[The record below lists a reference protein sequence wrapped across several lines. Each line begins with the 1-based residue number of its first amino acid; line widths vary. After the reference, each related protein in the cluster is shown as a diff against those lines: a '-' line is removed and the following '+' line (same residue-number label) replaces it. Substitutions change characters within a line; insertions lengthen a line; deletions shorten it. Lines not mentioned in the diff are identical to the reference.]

1 MVNKVLL
8 IEDDIKISDLVKDS
22 LLDEGYV
29 VDQAFDGEEGY
40 FKILEN
46 QPDLIILDIM
56 IPKMNGFK
64 VCAKVREHGVMSP
77 ILMLTAKSGEY
88 DVEEGLDTGANDY
101 LRKPFS
107 MIELLARVR
116 KLLKKDIAPTNT
128 LEFQDL
134 KIDLAARKAT
144 HNKLEIELTRQEFD
158 LLSYLLENSG
168 NVLTKKELL
177 EEIWEIL
184 QPTEED
190 ENKVEVYIGYLR
202 KKLKPF
208 NLDVYINTCLLYTSP
223 SPRDQR
229 GSRMPSSA

>member
-22 LLDEGYV
+22 LLDEGYI

-64 VCAKVREHGVMSP
+64 VCAKVREHGVVSP

-116 KLLKKDIAPTNT
+116 KLLQKDRALANI

-144 HNKLEIELTRQEFD
+144 HNKSEIKLTKQEFD
-158 LLSYLLENSG
+158 LFSYLLENSG
-168 NVLTKKELL
+168 NVLTKKEIL
-177 EEIWEIL
+177 EEIWDIL

-190 ENKVEVYIGYLR
+190 VNKVEVYIGYLR
-202 KKLKPF
+202 KKLNPF
-208 NLDVYINTCLLYTSP
+208 NLDVYINLSLIHI
-223 SPRDQR
+223 
-229 GSRMPSSA
+229 

>member
-64 VCAKVREHGVMSP
+64 VCAKVREHGVVSP

-116 KLLKKDIAPTNT
+116 KLLQKDRALANI

-144 HNKLEIELTRQEFD
+144 HNKSEIKLTKQEFD
-158 LLSYLLENSG
+158 LFSYLLENSG
-168 NVLTKKELL
+168 NVLTKKEIL
-177 EEIWEIL
+177 EEIWDIL

-190 ENKVEVYIGYLR
+190 VNKVEVYIGYLR
-202 KKLKPF
+202 KKLNPF
-208 NLDVYINTCLLYTSP
+208 NLDVYINTV
-223 SPRDQR
+223 R
-229 GSRMPSSA
+229 GFGYRWN

>member
-1 MVNKVLL
+1 MVNKILL

-46 QPDLIILDIM
+46 HPDLIILDIM

-64 VCAKVREHGVMSP
+64 VCAKVREYGVMSP

-116 KLLKKDIAPTNT
+116 KLLEKDIAPTNT

-158 LLSYLLENSG
+158 LLSHLLENSG

-177 EEIWEIL
+177 EEIWDIL

-190 ENKVEVYIGYLR
+190 VNKVEVYIGYLR

-208 NLDVYINTCLLYTSP
+208 NLDVCIKTV
-223 SPRDQR
+223 R
-229 GSRMPSSA
+229 GFGYRWN

>member
-46 QPDLIILDIM
+46 HPDLIILDIM

-107 MIELLARVR
+107 TIELLARVR
-116 KLLKKDIAPTNT
+116 KLLKKDMAPTNT

-134 KIDLAARKAT
+134 KIDLAARKAA
-144 HNKLEIELTRQEFD
+144 HNKSEIKFTRQEFD

-168 NVLTKKELL
+168 NVLTKKEIL

-184 QPTEED
+184 DPTEED
-190 ENKVEVYIGYLR
+190 VNKVEVYIGYLR

-208 NLDVYINTCLLYTSP
+208 NLDVYINTV
-223 SPRDQR
+223 R
-229 GSRMPSSA
+229 GFGYRWN

>member
-116 KLLKKDIAPTNT
+116 KLLKKDMAPTNT

-134 KIDLAARKAT
+134 KIDLAARKAA
-144 HNKLEIELTRQEFD
+144 HNKVEIELTRQEFD

-190 ENKVEVYIGYLR
+190 VNKVEVYIGYLR

-208 NLDVYINTCLLYTSP
+208 NLDVYINTV
-223 SPRDQR
+223 R
-229 GSRMPSSA
+229 GFGYRWN

>member
-56 IPKMNGFK
+56 IPKMNGYK
-64 VCAKVREHGVMSP
+64 VCAKVRERGVMSP

-107 MIELLARVR
+107 MVELLARVR
-116 KLLKKDIAPTNT
+116 KLLKKDMAPTNT
-128 LEFQDL
+128 LEFHDL
-134 KIDLAARKAT
+134 KIDLAGRKAT

-190 ENKVEVYIGYLR
+190 VNKVEVYIGYLR

-208 NLDVYINTCLLYTSP
+208 NLDVYINTV
-223 SPRDQR
+223 R
-229 GSRMPSSA
+229 GFGYRWN

>member
-64 VCAKVREHGVMSP
+64 VCAKVREYGVVSP

-116 KLLKKDIAPTNT
+116 KLLQKDRALANI

-144 HNKLEIELTRQEFD
+144 HNKSEIKLTKQEFD

-168 NVLTKKELL
+168 NVLTKKEIL
-177 EEIWEIL
+177 EEIWDIL

-190 ENKVEVYIGYLR
+190 VNKVEVYIGYLR

-208 NLDVYINTCLLYTSP
+208 NLDVYINTV
-223 SPRDQR
+223 R
-229 GSRMPSSA
+229 GFGYRWN

>member
-46 QPDLIILDIM
+46 HPDLIILDIM

-64 VCAKVREHGVMSP
+64 VCAKVREYGVMSP

-101 LRKPFS
+101 LKKPFS

-116 KLLKKDIAPTNT
+116 KLLQKDRTPTNT

-134 KIDLAARKAT
+134 NIDLAARKAA
-144 HNKLEIELTRQEFD
+144 HNKSEIKLTRQEFD

-168 NVLTKKELL
+168 NVLTKKEIL

-184 QPTEED
+184 DPTEED
-190 ENKVEVYIGYLR
+190 VNKVEVYIGYLR

-208 NLDVYINTCLLYTSP
+208 NLDVYINTV
-223 SPRDQR
+223 R
-229 GSRMPSSA
+229 GFGYRWN

>member
-22 LLDEGYV
+22 LLDEGYI

-64 VCAKVREHGVMSP
+64 VCAKVREHGVVSP

-116 KLLKKDIAPTNT
+116 KLLQKDRALANI

-144 HNKLEIELTRQEFD
+144 HNKSEIKLTKQEFD

-168 NVLTKKELL
+168 NVLTKKEIL
-177 EEIWEIL
+177 EEIWDIL

-202 KKLKPF
+202 KKLNPF
-208 NLDVYINTCLLYTSP
+208 NLDVYINTV
-223 SPRDQR
+223 R
-229 GSRMPSSA
+229 GFGYRWN

>member
-158 LLSYLLENSG
+158 LLSYLLDKNLQDLAGKGTGSG
-168 NVLTKKELL
+168 AGSGVGAGTADELGG
-177 EEIWEIL
+177 EAGDGTAPESTGGANDIANDGA
-184 QPTEED
+184 PC
-190 ENKVEVYIGYLR
+190 N
-202 KKLKPF
+202 
-208 NLDVYINTCLLYTSP
+208 
-223 SPRDQR
+223 
-229 GSRMPSSA
+229 

>member
-22 LLDEGYV
+22 LLDEGYI

-64 VCAKVREHGVMSP
+64 VCAKVREYGVVSP

-116 KLLKKDIAPTNT
+116 KLLQKDRALANI

-144 HNKLEIELTRQEFD
+144 HNKSEIKLTKQEFD

-168 NVLTKKELL
+168 NVLTKKEIL
-177 EEIWEIL
+177 EEIWDIL

-190 ENKVEVYIGYLR
+190 VNKVEVYIGYLR

-208 NLDVYINTCLLYTSP
+208 NLDVYINTV
-223 SPRDQR
+223 R
-229 GSRMPSSA
+229 GFGYRWN